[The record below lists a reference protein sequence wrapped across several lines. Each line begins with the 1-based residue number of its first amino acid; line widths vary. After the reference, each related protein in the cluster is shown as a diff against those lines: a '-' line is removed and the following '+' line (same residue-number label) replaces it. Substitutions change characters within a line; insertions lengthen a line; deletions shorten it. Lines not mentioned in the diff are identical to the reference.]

1 MVDNQG
7 LLVWDPLCCGIQAPP
22 HGLVTKVQ
30 SNVAL
35 DIAEASDGQGD
46 SVIQLS
52 RTVGRGAMCS
62 TAPSQASLEPKA
74 GTSC

>member
-22 HGLVTKVQ
+22 HGLVTEVQ
-30 SNVAL
+30 SDVAL

-46 SVIQLS
+46 GVIQLS
-52 RTVGRGAMCS
+52 
-62 TAPSQASLEPKA
+62 
-74 GTSC
+74 

>member
-22 HGLVTKVQ
+22 HSLVTKVQ
-30 SNVAL
+30 SDVAL
-35 DIAEASDGQGD
+35 DIAEASDRQGD
-46 SVIQLS
+46 GVIQLS
-52 RTVGRGAMCS
+52 RTVGKGAMGS
-62 TAPSQASLEPKA
+62 TTPSQASLEPKA